1 MIKFFQK
8 IRQNMI
14 KESKVSK
21 YLLYAIG
28 EIILVV
34 IGILIAL
41 QVNNWN
47 EYRKDR
53 ISEKELYLTLIESL
67 ESDLEDVQDKI
78 IIIDSAIIA
87 QEIFITKS
95 LNEVETKYTT
105 AELSDLIWKVAYTSY
120 SFFPNYSLYNKISN
134 NKQIDLIQSKRTQM
148 EIMELYEQ
156 HYKEYNDLDLN
167 LEQKAQFSLIPNYFG
182 NMSSM
187 YIESQEMNIDL
198 FRENYSILT
207 KECREIYFLSV
218 TTKNSM
224 RNCQDRIESLLEV
237 LDNELNSL

>member
-1 MIKFFQK
+1 MIKFFRK

-14 KESKVSK
+14 KENKVSK

-41 QVNNWN
+41 QVNTWN

-53 ISEKELYLTLIESL
+53 ISEKELSLTLLKSL
-67 ESDLEDVQDKI
+67 ESDLEDVADKI
-78 IIIDSAIIA
+78 IIIDRAILA
-87 QEIFITKS
+87 QELFITKS
-95 LNEVETKYTT
+95 IDEVSSTYT
-105 AELSDLIWKVAYTSY
+105 AKELSDLILSVSYTSY
-120 SFFPNYSLYNKISN
+120 SFFPNYALYNKISN
-134 NKQIDLIQSKRTQM
+134 NKQIDLIQSKATQM

-182 NMSSM
+182 NIAHM
-187 YIESQEMNIDL
+187 YIEHQDMNMEL
-198 FRENYSILT
+198 FRENYSTLT

-218 TTKNSM
+218 TTRTSM
-224 RNCQDRIESLLEV
+224 RNCQSKIESLLEV
-237 LDNELNSL
+237 LNIELKDL